1 MYNKILE
8 VTLVALMAYKAT
20 ATDLNGD
27 DYEANKAEDKFYMI
41 KEMIESEEME
51 VAEIQYENLG
61 RFFTQRM
68 TFSLIFEG
76 DDMPGD
82 ALHQTRIKHGHMQG
96 LVAPIRWHPE
106 ADNPYSGLF

>member
-51 VAEIQYENLG
+51 VAEI
-61 RFFTQRM
+61 
-68 TFSLIFEG
+68 
-76 DDMPGD
+76 
-82 ALHQTRIKHGHMQG
+82 
-96 LVAPIRWHPE
+96 
-106 ADNPYSGLF
+106 